1 MHEEMYSITSV
12 QGYTEQDH
20 VKYHCTN
27 IWVVKMEK
35 ADTTKYC
42 REYRSIGLH

>member
-1 MHEEMYSITSV
+1 MHEEMYSITSG

-20 VKYHCTN
+20 VKYRTN

-35 ADTTKYC
+35 ADTTKYW
-42 REYRSIGLH
+42 REYRAIGLH